1 MENPVENYITFFLM
15 AIISAVSLY
24 GIYNKRAFQAM
35 ILHPA
40 SVVHK
45 KEYYRI
51 LSSACVHNSILHLA
65 LNLFMLYIFCSGL
78 EESVSWP
85 GRISLLLIIGSSLLA
100 GHLLS
105 LMIYRRDIAYSCA
118 GASGIVLGCMVSYMI
133 VHPFKSHLSFPL
145 IGTIPNIYA
154 TAGYLFLTLIYSRKF
169 NRGKIDYGVHIGGAI
184 GGSLSTLLVHPD
196 VITHFL

>member
-1 MENPVENYITFFLM
+1 MVIPEDNYITYSLL

-24 GIYNKRAFQAM
+24 GIYNKRVFQAM

-40 SVVHK
+40 SVIHK

-51 LSSACVHNSILHLA
+51 LSSALVHNSILHLG

-78 EESVSWP
+78 EESASGL
-85 GRISLLLIIGSSLLA
+85 GRLSLMLIIGSSLLV

-105 LMIYRRDIAYSCA
+105 LIIYRRNITYSCA
-118 GASGIVLGCMVSYMI
+118 GASGIVIGCMFSYMI
-133 VHPFKSHLSFPL
+133 LHPFKNHLSFPL

-154 TAGYLFLTLIYSRKF
+154 TAGYLALTLFYSRKF
-169 NRGKIDYGVHIGGAI
+169 NKGKIDYGVHIGGAV
-184 GGSLSTLLVHPD
+184 GGSLITILLQPE
-196 VITHFL
+196 VIMNLL